1 MADAPLAAVVR
12 RDREEVSEGLA
23 RLLELVAERMPR
35 SEVDQ
40 VWAFPGVRR
49 DDREYGVAVI
59 TRLAGEGRRL
69 VYRGRYAVILKGE
82 QRGSVEVELEETAE
96 TPVELVVEVIEG
108 VRRRADEAGEA
119 EPLDLTAWKAEDG
132 AVGAG

>member
-1 MADAPLAAVVR
+1 MADAGLAALVTS
-12 RDREEVSEGLA
+12 DREEMSEGLA
-23 RLLELVAERMPR
+23 RLLDLVAMRMPR
-35 SEVDQ
+35 SEVDR

-49 DDREYGVAVI
+49 EDREYGAAVI
-59 TRLAGEGRRL
+59 TRFAAEGRRL

-82 QRGSVEVELEETAE
+82 QRGRVEVELEETAE

-119 EPLDLTAWKAEDG
+119 EPVDLTAWKVEDG